1 MQPILTRFAALPFV
15 LSLLLVPLAAH
26 AFQPAGK
33 FQTEDQ
39 AKKHCPADVVVW
51 VNLATRLYYP
61 KGHLWYASSKGGVFE
76 CRREALEEGNSPG

>member
-1 MQPILTRFAALPFV
+1 MQPLLIRLAAL
-15 LSLLLVPLAAH
+15 LLLPLAVH

-39 AKKHCPADVVVW
+39 AKKHCPGDVVVW

-76 CRREALEEGNSPG
+76 CRKEAEQEGNSPG

>member
-1 MQPILTRFAALPFV
+1 MQPVLTRFAALLF
-15 LSLLLVPLAAH
+15 LLALLLTPVAAL

-39 AKKHCPADVVVW
+39 AKKHCPGDVVVW